1 MRSFQEHME
10 LYRAEHRTVGCK
22 ISHLIGVPMI
32 VASFPMLIFNWRWAI
47 ALFVVG
53 WMFQLAGHKYF
64 EKNRP
69 VLAADPAN
77 PWTYFAAIIFVA
89 QEWGSLLSG
98 RGLGD
103 SEQLKHRS

>member
-1 MRSFQEHME
+1 MRSFQEHMT
-10 LYRAEHRTVGCK
+10 LYRAEHRSVGCK

-32 VASFPMLIFNWRWAI
+32 VASFPMLIVNWRWAI

-53 WMFQLAGHKYF
+53 WIFQLAGHKYF

-69 VLAADPAN
+69 VLAADPVN

-89 QEWGSLLSG
+89 QEWTSLLSG

-103 SEQLKHRS
+103 SVESRHRS